1 MTIPTISGPL
11 KWVGIAALA
20 CACAWITFSAKSCV
34 GQHRVDAQVQQAD
47 QHHEAAVAASSQ
59 GADHD
64 QEADQHQAQL
74 QGDAA
79 EVARLRAKLARVRKA
94 PPAAPAPPSTP
105 GAPEPEPVAPPVDL
119 AAVVAQQDLLIT
131 AQDKQIQDQAG
142 QIHTLTLARDSWRLS
157 AQESAQEALQLRS
170 ALLAQQGV
178 AKAQRWMGRLEG
190 LAVGLG
196 AGYVGGRLH

>member
-1 MTIPTISGPL
+1 MDIPAITPKL
-11 KWVGIAALA
+11 RWLGIAVLA
-20 CACAWITFSAKSCV
+20 AACIWITFGAKSCV
-34 GQHRVDAQVQQAD
+34 GQHQVAVHVQQAD
-47 QHHEAAVAASSQ
+47 QDHEAAVTSAAQ
-59 GADHD
+59 GATHD

-79 EVARLRAKLARVRKA
+79 EVARLRAELARVRKA
-94 PPAAPAPPSTP
+94 PTAPPAPPQAP
-105 GAPEPEPVAPPVDL
+105 GAPEPEPMAPPVDL

-157 AQESAQEALQLRS
+157 AQDSAAEAVQLRS
-170 ALLAQQGV
+170 ALAAKEGV
-178 AKAQRWMGRLEG
+178 MKAQRWMGRLEG

-196 AGYVGGRLH
+196 ASYVGGRLH